1 MNNISIVSVSMDK
14 HENIIASLHSWLDQK
29 QSFHFDEIII
39 VDWCSKQ
46 DLLSMIP
53 SYLKNH
59 PNYNKLK
66 IYTVRGC
73 DKWVLTWAFNFAFSL
88 ATCDIVLK
96 LDADVI
102 LFNDFLEKSNINR
115 LDETNF
121 ISGDWTLPKQTLLGS
136 FIIYRKNLVPYNEM
150 IQSYGCGDNDLYERL
165 IASGLKHMIETVVST
180 NSKVLSQDS
189 YQYNP
194 NRVKKISDNMY
205 TIIDCD
211 MKNSDI
217 INVTNNLELDTKN
230 LFIEVLNGTCNRLR
244 TLIGAVLFSRIYKYK
259 LFVVWRQTNGYNDS
273 DFVDYFDYTEVDH
286 ITFIR
291 EVPNNIMFDC
301 TYYNKRDNYI
311 ITNDMLDKIKNLYI
325 RTSATLNS
333 MIEPLNLPNYNQ
345 MYMDEVAKIKPNIKV
360 KTVMNYVVSY
370 YNIPSNYTS
379 VHIRRGDALLA
390 PNIAQHYMKSSI
402 ESFGKIICK
411 EYEETK
417 EKIIVVTDDKEYV
430 EEQFNILC
438 PNQYIVIS
446 EPYEKPQQSNPIKHY
461 ILKDVVDLFIL
472 ASSNKIYGTNFSS
485 YSHFAS
491 LLCRKNGKPEFIVVK
506 DS

>member
-1 MNNISIVSVSMDK
+1 MSNISLVSVSMDR

-29 QSFHFDEIII
+29 QSLYFDEIII

-53 SYLKNH
+53 SYLKNNI
-59 PNYNKLK
+59 NYNKVK
-66 IYTVRGC
+66 IHTVRGF
-73 DKWVLTWAFNFAFSL
+73 DKWVLTWAFNFALSL

-102 LFNDFLEKSNINR
+102 LFNNFLGSFQLTEN
-115 LDETNF
+115 NF
-121 ISGDWTLPKQTLLGS
+121 ISGNLTLSGS

-165 IASGLKHMIETVVST
+165 IASGLKQEYFNISMMESGVST
-180 NSKVLSQDS
+180 NSNVLSQDP

-230 LFIEVLNGTCNRLR
+230 VFIEVRNGTCNRLR
-244 TLIGAVLFSRIYKYK
+244 TLISAVLFSRICKYK

-273 DFVDYFDYTEVDH
+273 DFMDYFDYAGVNE

-291 EVPNNIMFDC
+291 DVPNNIMFDC

-325 RTSATLNS
+325 RTGSTLNA
-333 MIEPLNLPNYNQ
+333 ILEPLNLPNYNQ
-345 MYMDEVAKIKPNIKV
+345 LYMEEVAKIKPNIKV
-360 KTVMNYVVSY
+360 NTIMNYVVSY

-390 PNIAQHYMKSSI
+390 PNIAQHYMVSSI
-402 ESFGKIICK
+402 EKFADIINL
-411 EYEETK
+411 EWETSQQ
-417 EKIIVVTDDKEYV
+417 KIIVITDDREYV
-430 EEQFNILC
+430 EEQFAILC
-438 PNQYIVIS
+438 PNRYIVIS
-446 EPYEKPQQSNPIKHY
+446 EPYEKPDRANPIKHY
-461 ILKDVVDLFIL
+461 IMKDVVDLFIL
-472 ASSNKIYGTNFSS
+472 ANSMTIYGTNFSS

-491 LLCRKNGKPEFIVVK
+491 LLVKKSKLIIVK
-506 DS
+506 DSTCNS